1 MNKCI
6 LVVDDDRE
14 VREILSFVLKHHG
27 FEVIVASNGA
37 QIQPLLLQRVP
48 DLILLDV
55 MMPGEDGF
63 RLCRYLRQSPL
74 TQHIPI
80 MIMTAHAED
89 IYQRISRDVG
99 ASQHITKP
107 FHPLDLAEK
116 VKALLDTKKIEN

>member
-1 MNKCI
+1 MERCI
-6 LVVDDDRE
+6 LVVDDDKE
-14 VREILSFVLKHHG
+14 IREIISFVLRRTG
-27 FEVIVASNGA
+27 FEVIVANNGL
-37 QIQPLLLQRVP
+37 QVQQMVLQRLP

-55 MMPGEDGF
+55 MMPGEDGYH
-63 RLCRYLRQSPL
+63 LCRSLRRDPL

-89 IYQRISRDVG
+89 IYQRISQDVG

-116 VKALLDTKKIEN
+116 VKALLRTKEIGN